1 MKGMPRVEE
10 QYTIRFNSIQA
21 LFRRHAKGGE
31 IFDSIETGYSRL
43 PVYKQG
49 HEGRLVVDFY
59 ILNRPSSF
67 QNKAN
72 GEAMF
77 HV

>member
-31 IFDSIETGYSRL
+31 IFDPIETGYSRL

-59 ILNRPSSF
+59 
-67 QNKAN
+67 
-72 GEAMF
+72 
-77 HV
+77 